1 MKELQ
6 IFPLGGIWYVNHLV
20 DGELDAEITELF
32 NGESFLPSPFMT
44 VIRLQQVVSLLV
56 KLNPGKKV
64 SIAVAAI
71 PFCHGLT
78 CDRCG
83 RDFNVPASDKLE
95 YFADPT
101 KPVHCGRCLYTSIL
115 ERNASVVTATDKL
128 NALNRRDAR
137 FPWVDEKP

>member
-1 MKELQ
+1 MSGCRK
-6 IFPLGGIWYVNHLV
+6 
-20 DGELDAEITELF
+20 
-32 NGESFLPSPFMT
+32 S
-44 VIRLQQVVSLLV
+44 SLNSS

-83 RDFNVPASDKLE
+83 RDFNVPVSDKLE

-101 KPVHCGRCLYTSIL
+101 KPVHCFRCLYTSIL
-115 ERNASVVTATDKL
+115 ERDAKVHTYRLTGGPDKP
-128 NALNRRDAR
+128 AGIRGW
-137 FPWVDEKP
+137 FGGS